1 MQKSMHKNSF
11 FFIFLRKNSQKF
23 AFWWEFGERFGEQNG
38 VKNLIL
44 YGEGEEWEI
53 SRYKKTNNFIIDN
66 SNILI
71 FLRIYAIIK
80 CQIKK
85 GGRQWQSHTV

>member
-1 MQKSMHKNSF
+1 MHKNSF

-23 AFWWEFGERFGEQNG
+23 AFWWGVGERFGEQNG